1 MIVTFCGHGDFRE
14 TEEERRKM
22 FGVLEKIA
30 KQGKVDF
37 YLGGYGNFDGFAY
50 ECCKQFKRVNPNVKL
65 VLVVPYFTEK
75 YQKNC
80 LNALKKY
87 YDEIVYPQLENRLP
101 RLAIL
106 YRNYYM
112 AEKADYVVAYVNR
125 DWGGAYKTFEYAKK
139 SNKKILNL
147 AETAEGNFD

>member
-1 MIVTFCGHGDFRE
+1 M
-14 TEEERRKM
+14 
-22 FGVLEKIA
+22 
-30 KQGKVDF
+30 
-37 YLGGYGNFDGFAY
+37 
-50 ECCKQFKRVNPNVKL
+50 
-65 VLVVPYFTEK
+65 LVVPYFTEK

-139 SNKKILNL
+139 SNKKIFNL
-147 AETAEGNFD
+147 AETAEENFD

>member
-50 ECCKQFKRVNPNVKL
+50 E
-65 VLVVPYFTEK
+65 
-75 YQKNC
+75 
-80 LNALKKY
+80 
-87 YDEIVYPQLENRLP
+87 
-101 RLAIL
+101 
-106 YRNYYM
+106 
-112 AEKADYVVAYVNR
+112 
-125 DWGGAYKTFEYAKK
+125 
-139 SNKKILNL
+139 
-147 AETAEGNFD
+147 

>member
-50 ECCKQFKRVNPNVKL
+50 ECCKRFKRVNPNVVGVGCAVFHGKISEEL
-65 VLVVPYFTEK
+65 
-75 YQKNC
+75 
-80 LNALKKY
+80 
-87 YDEIVYPQLENRLP
+87 
-101 RLAIL
+101 
-106 YRNYYM
+106 
-112 AEKADYVVAYVNR
+112 
-125 DWGGAYKTFEYAKK
+125 FERIE
-139 SNKKILNL
+139 KILR
-147 AETAEGNFD
+147 